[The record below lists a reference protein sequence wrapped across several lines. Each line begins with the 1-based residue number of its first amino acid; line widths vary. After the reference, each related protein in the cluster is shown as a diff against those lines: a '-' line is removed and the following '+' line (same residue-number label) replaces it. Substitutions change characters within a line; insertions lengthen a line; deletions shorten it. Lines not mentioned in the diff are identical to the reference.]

1 MQEMAVGEGG
11 MVHTRRFKAPRGR
24 GAVKHLLQLPQRN
37 YHHKSIFKLFEI
49 KLSLYLNRLRRNSH
63 YGYRVYIRLCNI
75 SYTLAQKAADHG
87 GRAV

>member
-24 GAVKHLLQLPQRN
+24 GAVRHLLQLPQRN

-75 SYTLAQKAADHG
+75 SYTLAQKEADHG